1 MQDTLVI
8 PELSSSGSNES
19 PRGEEY
25 EGSFTSQSVQ
35 LKPRVGTDRQPASD
49 TINTGLLEL
58 PVGRYY
64 LSRHSPVE

>member
-49 TINTGLLEL
+49 TINTGLL
-58 PVGRYY
+58 
-64 LSRHSPVE
+64 